1 MDRQVE
7 FLIIDGIRIDVGVL
21 SGIEEICDILDRYA
35 YRSQDG
41 VLHREVIGSYQ
52 NYKNIKF
59 VDQTDSNYDQYEQ
72 LWEIL
77 SSPQEFHNIKIAN
90 FEFRAYISSVKRVI
104 DYFDGNRAYHKG
116 MTCSFTAEK
125 PRRT

>member
-1 MDRQVE
+1 MARQVE
-7 FLIIDGIRIDVGVL
+7 FLVIDGIRIDVGVL

-90 FEFRAYISSVKRVI
+90 FEFRAYISSAKRVI
-104 DYFDGNRAYHKG
+104 DYYNGNRAYHKG

>member
-1 MDRQVE
+1 MADKMD
-7 FLIIDGIRIDVGVL
+7 FLIIDGIRINVGVL
-21 SGIEEICDILDRYA
+21 KGIGEECELLDRYA

-52 NYKNIKF
+52 NYRNIKF
-59 VDQTDSNYDQYEQ
+59 VDQTNDNYDEYEQ

-77 SSPQEFHNIKIAN
+77 CSPQEFHNIKIAN
-90 FEFRAYISSVKRVI
+90 FEFSAYISSVKRTI
-104 DYFDGNRAYHKG
+104 DYYDGDRAYHKG
-116 MTCSFTAEK
+116 MSCSFTAEK

>member
-1 MDRQVE
+1 MASKMD
-7 FLIIDGIRIDVGVL
+7 FLIIDGIRINVGVL
-21 SGIEEICDILDRYA
+21 SGIGEECDILDRYA

-52 NYKNIKF
+52 NYRNIKF
-59 VDQTDSNYDQYEQ
+59 VDQTDANYNEYEQ

-77 SSPQEFHNIKIAN
+77 CSPQEFHNIKIAN
-90 FEFRAYISSVKRVI
+90 FEFSAYISSVKREI
-104 DYFDGNRAYHKG
+104 DYYDGDKAYHKK
-116 MTCSFTAEK
+116 MTCNFTAEK

>member
-1 MDRQVE
+1 MANRTD
-7 FLIIDGIRIDVGVL
+7 FLVIDGRRINVGVL
-21 SGIEEICDILDRYA
+21 SGIDEECDILDRYA

-52 NYKNIKF
+52 NYSNIKF
-59 VDQTDSNYDQYEQ
+59 ADQTDANYGEYEE

-77 SSPQEFHNIKIAN
+77 SSPQEFHNIRIAN
-90 FEFRAYISSVKRVI
+90 FEFSAYISSAKRKI
-104 DYFDGNRAYHKG
+104 AYFDGDKAYHKG
-116 MTCSFTAEK
+116 MSCNFKAER